1 MAGSALGRLKSL
13 LDNPFVGTDDFGQP
27 VADPNPLIEP
37 SWQQICVMGYEIPG
51 IGVIGGDVDAAILG
65 KIETRIAR
73 VLLDERTGVV
83 IETGISTYLPN
94 QEMRRFVQE
103 RDGHCRF
110 PGCSRNAKRCEPDH
124 FTPYSR
130 GGLTAIWNLDS
141 LCKHHPPRQTQRWL
155 GAGQDPRR
163 PLHLDRPPRP
173 PVRHPPHRP
182 PRPRRLTDTATQRK
196 ILGVP
201 TPKIFRAAVSRR
213 RGGPC
218 AGPPARE
225 AARSSGR
232 C

>member
-65 KIETRIAR
+65 KFETRTAR
-73 VLLDERTGVV
+73 VQLDERTGVV

-94 QEMRRFVQE
+94 QAMRRFVQE

-130 GGLTAIWNLDS
+130 GGPTAIWNLAS
-141 LCKHHPPRQTQRWL
+141 LCKHHHRVKHSAGWGLVKTRESHCTWTDPP
-155 GAGQDPRR
+155 G
-163 PLHLDRPPRP
+163 
-173 PVRHPPHRP
+173 RHYDTHP
-182 PRPRRLTDTATQRK
+182 TDHHN
-196 ILGVP
+196 L
-201 TPKIFRAAVSRR
+201 AA
-213 RGGPC
+213 
-218 AGPPARE
+218 
-225 AARSSGR
+225 
-232 C
+232 